1 MSQLNFTIAWPFVLR
16 VVHGLR
22 NRSPNKTEVTVP
34 LPYCSKEHFA
44 TNSIHSNRKGLQPST
59 KIHCTLNLYHFFS
72 WKQFN
77 GNNYWQ
83 TILSNLSQ
91 KSIAIQTLMVST
103 EYDDRIV
110 GLHEN
115 KPISWRLSLSTP
127 LDQPLLT
134 HVIIKVAQYWEQ
146 NKSRFYWLTK
156 LTKVKM
162 DQKSESGFF
171 GSLRSHV
178 KKTITDPSTLNKEEE
193 RAPAYG
199 NRGGCPIIT
208 DN

>member
-22 NRSPNKTEVTVP
+22 NRSPNKTELSYGTIAE
-34 LPYCSKEHFA
+34 LLKRTLCYKFY
-44 TNSIHSNRKGLQPST
+44 ISNRKGLQPST

-115 KPISWRLSLSTP
+115 KSISWRLSLSTP

-134 HVIIKVAQYWEQ
+134 HVIIRSLNIE
-146 NKSRFYWLTK
+146 NKTNHDFIDWL
-156 LTKVKM
+156 
-162 DQKSESGFF
+162 
-171 GSLRSHV
+171 
-178 KKTITDPSTLNKEEE
+178 N
-193 RAPAYG
+193 
-199 NRGGCPIIT
+199 
-208 DN
+208 